1 MTRERG
7 WMVRRLP
14 VGMQDDWV
22 MARLLTI
29 LENVAETVQAQ
40 ADQIP
45 LLADPTVT
53 PDALLSWL
61 GRFVD
66 APDTE
71 TLPAAERRDLL
82 AQVGSLILRKGTQH
96 HLETLV
102 RPFVSE
108 PLEIIDDG
116 GIYREGE
123 ARPTSGKVT
132 VRTAGITHGTPSDLL
147 KLVRSI
153 TPAHCLVEVEV
164 AGELVTA
171 EER

>member
-1 MTRERG
+1 MSRQEG
-7 WMVRRLP
+7 WLVRRLP

-29 LENVAETVQAQ
+29 LENVAETVQVQ

-82 AQVGSLILRKGTQH
+82 DQ
-96 HLETLV
+96 
-102 RPFVSE
+102 
-108 PLEIIDDG
+108 
-116 GIYREGE
+116 
-123 ARPTSGKVT
+123 
-132 VRTAGITHGTPSDLL
+132 
-147 KLVRSI
+147 
-153 TPAHCLVEVEV
+153 PAV
-164 AGELVTA
+164 AGAQGLAARTQAKRSSPTA
-171 EER
+171 SRRGGVCGRVRL